1 MVKLLYILSQLCKIP
16 SVGPGSQVLL
26 FDKEFVRKKKRKKER
41 HKNKSMFLSLLTYER
56 LFSNRAIYSQYRVVL
71 LQ

>member
-26 FDKEFVRKKKRKKER
+26 FDKEFVRKKKKKKE
-41 HKNKSMFLSLLTYER
+41 KGET
-56 LFSNRAIYSQYRVVL
+56 
-71 LQ
+71 